1 MSEQPTAGQLADALI
16 ERTCSGQARKDGWA
30 VDRDC
35 TEQCHKCG
43 VLVQAAAM
51 LRNTIGHQ
59 EVLDEAA
66 KDVVRLQA
74 EIERLRAALRTIV
87 KRAEGGAGAAVMVT
101 PHLLAAIAK
110 GALGDE

>member
-1 MSEQPTAGQLADALI
+1 MSEMTAEQLADAL
-16 ERTCSGQARKDGWA
+16 EQFAADPDSPCYGSDVVPALGEA
-30 VDRDC
+30 V
-35 TEQCHKCG
+35 T
-43 VLVQAAAM
+43 M

-87 KRAEGGAGAAVMVT
+87 KRAEGGTGAAVMVT
-101 PHLLAAIAK
+101 PHTLAAIAK